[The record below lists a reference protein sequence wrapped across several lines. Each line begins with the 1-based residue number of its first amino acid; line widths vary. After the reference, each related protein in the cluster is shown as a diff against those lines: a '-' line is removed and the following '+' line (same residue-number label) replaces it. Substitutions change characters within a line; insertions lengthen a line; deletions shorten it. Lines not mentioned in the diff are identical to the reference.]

1 MQRVS
6 HYFVFRLEP
15 PSVEPLLQ
23 HHEEYSSKD
32 HGELLLHST
41 GWDHNE
47 TITKESMFV
56 RVPGH
61 KMSRVFLDSRQ
72 GFVGNVFLA
81 KSLAYFLSAACPD
94 KFGGCVT
101 MSTKKSELSNHDIS
115 KH

>member
-1 MQRVS
+1 
-6 HYFVFRLEP
+6 
-15 PSVEPLLQ
+15 
-23 HHEEYSSKD
+23 
-32 HGELLLHST
+32 
-41 GWDHNE
+41 
-47 TITKESMFV
+47 
-56 RVPGH
+56 
-61 KMSRVFLDSRQ
+61 MSRVFLDSRQ

>member
-1 MQRVS
+1 
-6 HYFVFRLEP
+6 
-15 PSVEPLLQ
+15 
-23 HHEEYSSKD
+23 
-32 HGELLLHST
+32 
-41 GWDHNE
+41 
-47 TITKESMFV
+47 
-56 RVPGH
+56 
-61 KMSRVFLDSRQ
+61 MSRVFLDSQQ